1 MFTAALREQDLLDNS
16 TISNIQALLVY
27 AFSLEL
33 EKGTAASK
41 TWNLLGVA
49 IRMAQVSATTSNNRT
64 FAEPRFLPDRTSDC
78 IANSAVNPR
87 STRKQITPSCDD
99 VSGEDA

>member
-1 MFTAALREQDLLDNS
+1 LREEDILDNS
-16 TISNIQALLVY
+16 NISNIQALLVY

-49 IRMAQVSATTSNNRT
+49 IRMAQVS
-64 FAEPRFLPDRTSDC
+64 P
-78 IANSAVNPR
+78 
-87 STRKQITPSCDD
+87 
-99 VSGEDA
+99 G